1 MALGTPVQVITTDAP
16 RVSPALTLEQK
27 LQVIRDCLHDGQAE
41 EIVTIDLQRKSAL
54 TDAMVIATGGSQ
66 RQLNALAD
74 RLEQV
79 LRPYG
84 QRLLME
90 GRHTSDWVLVDAG
103 DVIVHLFR
111 AEMRRFYNL
120 EKMWGA

>member
-54 TDAMVIATGGSQ
+54 TDAIVIATGRSQ

-79 LRPYG
+79 LRPLG